1 MHAKRLTC
9 ILVGPALLLLSVLTL
24 SSTLTTPGAQAV
36 GVSLWMIFWWISRP
50 VDITVTALIP
60 AIANAF
66 LNIVPMS
73 EVISQY
79 SCESIILIVG
89 SGLITLPWAA
99 IGLDRRIALKVLS
112 LVGPSMRSQITVW
125 LLASTLLTTCLPNVA
140 VCAMFTPI
148 AVSMLKA
155 AGYDNIS
162 DCAAAVPILLAIGWG
177 VSLGGAGTPLGG
189 AMNLTAI
196 SFLEEYTGKE
206 FMYVDW

>member
-1 MHAKRLTC
+1 
-9 ILVGPALLLLSVLTL
+9 
-24 SSTLTTPGAQAV
+24 
-36 GVSLWMIFWWISRP
+36 MIFWWISRP

-125 LLASTLLTTCLPNVA
+125 LLTSTLLTTCLPNVA
-140 VCAMFTPI
+140 VCAMFTP
-148 AVSMLKA
+148 S
-155 AGYDNIS
+155 
-162 DCAAAVPILLAIGWG
+162 P
-177 VSLGGAGTPLGG
+177 SLC
-189 AMNLTAI
+189 
-196 SFLEEYTGKE
+196 
-206 FMYVDW
+206 